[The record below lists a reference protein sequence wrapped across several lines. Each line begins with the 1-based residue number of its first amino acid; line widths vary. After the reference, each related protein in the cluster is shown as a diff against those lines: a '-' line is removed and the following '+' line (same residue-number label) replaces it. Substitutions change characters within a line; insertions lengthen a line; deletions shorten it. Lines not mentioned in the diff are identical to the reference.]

1 MKKISLLA
9 VVLGAFLNAEIN
21 LYGPGG
27 PHTAL
32 KEIAKVY
39 EQKTGV
45 KVNVNFGP
53 QKTWQEQAQQNADIL
68 FGASDQSAVAI
79 STDFGEKFDPK
90 DIKPLYLR
98 EAIIL
103 TKKGNPFKI
112 TGLKDLATKQVRIVV
127 PEGAGK
133 SNTSGTGVWEDMIGR
148 TKDLKT
154 ITNFRANIVAYVP
167 NSGSARNMFL
177 SNEAD
182 VWITWLDWAKSN
194 PDFGEVVKIE
204 KDLVVYRTFNVVA
217 RKNASKEVQDFINFL
232 SGKESEKVFE
242 KFGWFK

>member
-1 MKKISLLA
+1 MKKISFL
-9 VVLGAFLNAEIN
+9 VMVLGAFLNAEVN

-32 KEIAKVY
+32 KEVAKVY

-53 QKTWQEQAQQNADIL
+53 QKTWQEKAEGNADIL

-79 STDFGEKFDPK
+79 ATDFGDKFDPK
-90 DIKPLYLR
+90 EIKPLYLR

-103 TKKGNPFKI
+103 AQKGNPLKI
-112 TGLKDLATKQVRIVV
+112 KGLRDLANKKAKIVV

-154 ITNFRANIVAYVP
+154 IADFRANIVAYVP
-167 NSGSARNMFL
+167 NSGSAKKLFL
-177 SNEAD
+177 NKDAD
-182 VWITWLDWAKSN
+182 VWITWIDWAKSN
-194 PDFGEVVKIE
+194 PDFGEIVKIE

-217 RKNASKEVQDFINFL
+217 SKNASKETMDFIAFL
-232 SGKESEKVFE
+232 SSKDAEKIFN
-242 KFGWFK
+242 KFGWSK

>member
-1 MKKISLLA
+1 MKKLSLLA
-9 VVLGAFLNAEIN
+9 IAFCAFLNAEIN

-32 KEIAKVY
+32 KEIAEIY
-39 EQKTGV
+39 EQKTGI
-45 KVNVNFGP
+45 KINVNFGP
-53 QKTWQEQAQQNADIL
+53 QKTWQEQAQKNADIL

-90 DIKPLYLR
+90 NIKPLYLR

-103 TKKGNPFKI
+103 TQKGNPLGIK
-112 TGLKDLATKQVRIVV
+112 GLKDLATKKAKIVV

-148 TKDLKT
+148 TKNLKT
-154 ITNFRANIVAYVP
+154 IASFRANIVAYVP
-167 NSGSARNMFL
+167 NSGSAKKMFL
-177 SNEAD
+177 SKEAD

-194 PDFGEVVKIE
+194 PDFGEIVKIE
-204 KDLVVYRTFNVVA
+204 KDLVIYRTFNVVA
-217 RKNASKEVQDFINFL
+217 RKNASKEIQDFINFL
-232 SGKESEKVFE
+232 SDKESQKIFE

>member
-9 VVLGAFLNAEIN
+9 LIVGAFLNAEVN

-32 KEIAKVY
+32 KEVAKAY
-39 EQKTGV
+39 EAKTGV

-53 QKTWQEQAQQNADIL
+53 QKTWQQKAEQNADIL

-79 STDFGEKFDPK
+79 ATDFGDKFDARE
-90 DIKPLYLR
+90 IKPLYLR

-103 TKKGNPFKI
+103 TQKGNPLKI
-112 TGLKDLATKQVRIVV
+112 KGLKDLAKKKAKIVV

-154 ITNFRANIVAYVP
+154 IADFRANIVAYVP
-167 NSGSARNMFL
+167 NSGSAKKMFL
-177 SNEAD
+177 SKEAD

-217 RKNASKEVQDFINFL
+217 IKNASKETQDFIKFL
-232 SGKESEKVFE
+232 SSKESQQIFE